1 MTLKGSALEAIE
13 KINKPFSLHWH
24 PGNPG
29 HWEAILEDEEIR
41 ASSQS
46 PDVAMAI
53 VIDRYN
59 QKQGETT

>member
-1 MTLKGSALEAIE
+1 MS
-13 KINKPFSLHWH
+13 KP
-24 PGNPG
+24 G
-29 HWEAILEDEEIR
+29 WEAILNDGEEIR